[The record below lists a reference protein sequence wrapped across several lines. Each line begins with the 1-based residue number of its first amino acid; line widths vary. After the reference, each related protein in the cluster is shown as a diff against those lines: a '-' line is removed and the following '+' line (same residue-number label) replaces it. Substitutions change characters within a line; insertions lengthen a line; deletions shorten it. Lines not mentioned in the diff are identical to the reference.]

1 VEMARVRQRSAGA
14 VVTGFRVVAGTCCR
28 GSFQRDG
35 ISDSFGVAKGNAMNH
50 PRRRFLQLALATAAA
65 PALPRSA
72 WALDY
77 PTRPVRLIVPVAA
90 GGGAD
95 IVARVIGQWLSERLG
110 QQFIVENRPGG
121 GTNIGTEMVARAPA
135 DGYTLLLVNLTHAIN
150 ATLYEKLSYNFVRD
164 IAPVGGIIGVSNVV
178 EVHPSVPARTIPEF
192 IAYAKANPGKINMGS
207 AGNGSSSHMAG
218 ELFKMM
224 TGVDLVHVPYRG
236 QGPAL
241 TDLLGGQLQVIFA
254 TTPGT
259 TEYVRIGRL
268 HALAVTTAARAEALP
283 EVPTIADF
291 VPGYEA
297 SQWYGV
303 GAPKSTPAE
312 IVDKLNQEINAAL
325 VDPKMKAR
333 LADLGGT
340 VLPGS
345 PADFGKLIA
354 EEIVKWGKVVKF
366 AGIKAD

>member
-1 VEMARVRQRSAGA
+1 M
-14 VVTGFRVVAGTCCR
+14 
-28 GSFQRDG
+28 
-35 ISDSFGVAKGNAMNH
+35 KL
-50 PRRRFLQLALATAAA
+50 PRRRYLQLALAAAA
-65 PALPRSA
+65 ASVCSHSA
-72 WALDY
+72 SALDY
-77 PTRPVRLIVPVAA
+77 PTRPVRVIVPVAP

-95 IVARVIGQWLSERLG
+95 IVARLTGQWLSERLG

-121 GTNIGTEMVARAPA
+121 GTNIGTEVVAHAPG

-150 ATLYEKLSYNFVRD
+150 ATLYEKLNYNFIRD
-164 IAPVGGIIGVSNVV
+164 IAPIAGIVGVSNVV
-178 EVHPSVPARTIPEF
+178 EIHPSVPVKTLPEF

-224 TGVDLVHVPYRG
+224 TGVNLVHVPYRG
-236 QGPAL
+236 QGPAM

-259 TEYVRIGRL
+259 TEYVRVGRL
-268 HALAVTTAARAEALP
+268 HALAVTTARRAEALP
-283 EVPTIADF
+283 DVPTVADF
-291 VPGYEA
+291 VPGYES
-297 SQWYGV
+297 SQWYGL
-303 GAPKSTPAE
+303 GAPKSTPTE

-325 VDPKMKAR
+325 VDSKMRTR
-333 LADLGGT
+333 LADVGGT

-345 PADFGKLIA
+345 PVDFGKLIA
-354 EEIVKWGKVVKF
+354 DETEKWGKVVKF